1 MISEVDE
8 ALVALLRREA
18 VEDPTVEIVLDAP
31 NREWSARRNAPTIN
45 VYLYDIREELRQRTQ
60 GRVEQY
66 DDTGRV
72 VARLLNLRFFVLSY
86 LVTAWTTR
94 PEDEHRLL
102 SAVLASMLAHDALPA
117 DLLTGSLAEL
127 HRPVPLTVALPPPQ
141 DRAFA
146 DVWTALGG
154 ELHPSLDVRVVA
166 PIRPG
171 VHLPF
176 GPPVE
181 EKPHIRM
188 SER

>member
-8 ALVALLRREA
+8 ALTALLRREA
-18 VEDPTVEIVLDAP
+18 VEDVTVEIVLEAP
-31 NREWSARRNAPTIN
+31 NREWTARRNAPTIN
-45 VYLYDIREELRQRTQ
+45 VFLYDIREELRQRAQ
-60 GRVEQY
+60 GHIDQRDES
-66 DDTGRV
+66 GRV
-72 VARLLNLRFFVLSY
+72 VGRLLNPRFFVLSY
-86 LVTAWTTR
+86 LVTAWTAR

-102 SAVLASMLAHDALPA
+102 SAALACMLAHDALPA

-127 HRPVPLTVALPPPQ
+127 GRPVPLTVALPPPQ

-171 VHLPF
+171 VRLPA
-176 GPPVE
+176 GPPVQE
-181 EKPHIRM
+181 PPIVRM